1 MTTKNLSIMNSQK
14 LKTTKINEHLEL
26 KTHDKET
33 DNKTPYITPES
44 VNI

>member
-1 MTTKNLSIMNSQK
+1 MTTKNLSIINSQK
-14 LKTTKINEHLEL
+14 LKTTKIKEYLEL

-33 DNKTPYITPES
+33 DNKTPCITPES

>member
-1 MTTKNLSIMNSQK
+1 MTTKNLLIINSQK
-14 LKTTKINEHLEL
+14 LKTTIINEHLEL
-26 KTHDKET
+26 KTHGKET